1 MAKAAVEL
9 DLADAAALAAE
20 ANLQLGLAHANQ
32 SLVQAGVSLR
42 LELRGQRLG
51 LRGPLPCRR
60 G

>member
-32 SLVQAGVSLR
+32 SLVQAWVSLR
-42 LELRGQRLG
+42 LELRGQRL
-51 LRGPLPCRR
+51 
-60 G
+60 